1 MRRLVRCEPTSDA
14 CVRGCTYCTPATE
27 ESGRGCLRQFR
38 VETFLIRRS
47 HLEEK
52 AALIRG
58 DGVEVNNS
66 KLLQISYVDDAKEKG
81 SRPTRHRVEYSVVQ
95 KIFPPV

>member
-1 MRRLVRCEPTSDA
+1 M
-14 CVRGCTYCTPATE
+14 
-27 ESGRGCLRQFR
+27 
-38 VETFLIRRS
+38 ETFLIRRS

-81 SRPTRHRVEYSVVQ
+81 SRPTRRRVE
-95 KIFPPV
+95 